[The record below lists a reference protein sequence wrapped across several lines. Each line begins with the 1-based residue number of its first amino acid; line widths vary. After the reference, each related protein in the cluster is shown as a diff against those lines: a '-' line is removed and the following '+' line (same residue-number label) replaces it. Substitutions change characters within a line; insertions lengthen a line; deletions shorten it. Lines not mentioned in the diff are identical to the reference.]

1 MDQVLSKLQ
10 ELAKAKEK
18 EVEEYLEEFA
28 SEKV

>member
-1 MDQVLSKLQ
+1 MDQVLAKLQ
-10 ELAKAKEK
+10 ELAKSKDK